1 MDEKFDS
8 RTIGENPTSQS
19 DEKENRTTSHNT
31 LGMDDRQAD
40 PSEHAK
46 KARDPFLLYRN
57 STQEIRGRDEGV
69 NTNNCYKRSILV
81 RELERYLFCVQKG
94 SS

>member
-31 LGMDDRQAD
+31 LGMDGRQAD

-46 KARDPFLLYRN
+46 KARDPF
-57 STQEIRGRDEGV
+57 
-69 NTNNCYKRSILV
+69 CYIGIPHKRSGAV
-81 RELERYLFCVQKG
+81 TKV
-94 SS
+94 